1 MFFFKYRPGAH
12 VEGLC
17 GGGAKMG
24 FINHFGGE
32 GGLFFFWE
40 RGVGFVILKLKNYN
54 NSALCECHLC
64 AIPLFT

>member
-24 FINHFGGE
+24 FINHFGGRGDFSFL
-32 GGLFFFWE
+32 GGKGNRVCDTKTKEL
-40 RGVGFVILKLKNYN
+40 
-54 NSALCECHLC
+54 
-64 AIPLFT
+64 